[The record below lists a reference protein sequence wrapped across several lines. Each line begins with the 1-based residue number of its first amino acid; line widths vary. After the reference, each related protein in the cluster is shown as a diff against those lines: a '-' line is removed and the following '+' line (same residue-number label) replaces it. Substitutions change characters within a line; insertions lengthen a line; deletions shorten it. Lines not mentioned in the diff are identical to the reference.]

1 MTTTIFSNGHAHKYT
16 GKRSV
21 TAAWMVV
28 TPSNKTVSG
37 HSIDQKT
44 AAKTARNVAANESG
58 LSVSYPWRGGVTLFE
73 MRLQEQ
79 DAIDKGY
86 KSHRDH
92 VHAIRRGRAEFI
104 EKCHIEILMFDR
116 QPFGC

>member
-1 MTTTIFSNGHAHKYT
+1 MATTIFSNGHAHKYT
-16 GKRSV
+16 GKRPV

-116 QPFGC
+116 RD